1 MSDHGQL
8 PLSEA
13 MADRLLPAPQVAL
26 EPSRVGRLSVRVRLM
41 LFLVGVSLPI
51 AAFAGY
57 FAYVKRQDDLDNA
70 RDAIR
75 RYASE
80 LALDQRAAIVNTRQL
95 LAVFAQSLAYR
106 DLLLAGCGESGGAL
120 EAIGEHLPGIMLLD
134 RAGGAVCTRPSL
146 DPALAPAVRRLFEQA
161 QRSRRFA
168 VQFSN
173 EGDAGAGQG
182 NSLMA
187 AMPIVAD
194 NSLRGVVVAKVPGP
208 DVARA
213 RRGGDLPDGTA
224 AWIVADAGTSHII
237 SLDGDERLL
246 PADRADLPS
255 VAEAGGAIDRRSSSG
270 RAAFVAVA
278 KATEDFYALV
288 AVPSETAARRADFDF
303 SVRLGL
309 ILVWFAVGLLLMK
322 LGVRYALLNPLR
334 SLTNAIRAYGG
345 AQAPFRPPSDLAQMP
360 VELRELAARFTEVA
374 DANVQ
379 RELKLNRLVDQR
391 DLLVREIHH
400 RVKNNLQIVTSLL
413 NLQAQ
418 RIRHPAAREAL
429 FAARERVSA
438 LSLLHRHLYLQ
449 QDVNAIDFRSFLH
462 ELAEQLSTVMEGQGR
477 ERVAIE
483 VEAPTIRVASDQ
495 VVPLG
500 LIVTEVIT
508 NAFKHGF
515 GDGQGGAIQVRLRL
529 LDDEQAELAITD
541 DGRHHEPPEIT
552 QDEEGVDGLGRL
564 LIAGFVQQ
572 LDGTMETSLP
582 GEPYWMKLRFPLKVA
597 VERA

>member
-1 MSDHGQL
+1 MSSDVQL
-8 PLSEA
+8 HPPETTAERTSPTIRA
-13 MADRLLPAPQVAL
+13 AI
-26 EPSRVGRLSVRVRLM
+26 EPSRLGRLSVRVRLV

-57 FAYVKRQDDLDNA
+57 GAYVKRQDDLDNA
-70 RDAIR
+70 RDAMR

-95 LAVFAQSLAYR
+95 LAVFAQGLAYR

-120 EAIGEHLPGIMLLD
+120 EAIGEHLPGIVLLD
-134 RAGGAVCTRPSL
+134 RAGGAVCTRPRL
-146 DPALAPAVRRLFEQA
+146 DPTLAPTVRRVFEQV
-161 QRSRRFA
+161 QRSQRFA

-173 EGDAGAGQG
+173 EGGAAAGQG
-182 NSLMA
+182 DSLIA
-187 AMPIVAD
+187 GMPIVAD
-194 NSLRGVVVAKVPGP
+194 NNLRGVVVAKVPRP

-213 RRGGDLPDGTA
+213 GRGGDLPAGTA
-224 AWIVADAGTSHII
+224 AWIVAAAGTPRL

-246 PADRADLPS
+246 PADRAELPTM
-255 VAEAGGAIDRRSSSG
+255 AEGGKAVDGRSASG
-270 RAAFVAVA
+270 AAAFVAVA

-288 AVPSETAARRADFDF
+288 ALPTETAARKADFDF
-303 SVRLGL
+303 AVRLGL
-309 ILVWFAVGLLLMK
+309 ILLWFAVGLLLMK

-345 AQAPFRPPSDLAQMP
+345 VQAPFRPPAGLAQMP
-360 VELRELAARFTEVA
+360 VELRELAARFMEVA
-374 DANVQ
+374 GANVR

-429 FAARERVSA
+429 FAACERVSA

-477 ERVAIE
+477 DRVAIE

-515 GDGQGGAIQVRLRL
+515 RDGQHGAIQVRLRL
-529 LDDEQAELAITD
+529 LDDEQAELAIAD
-541 DGRHHEPPEIT
+541 NGRHDEPPESAE
-552 QDEEGVDGLGRL
+552 DDEGVDGLGRL
-564 LIAGFVQQ
+564 LIAGFVRQ
-572 LDGTMETSLP
+572 LDGAMETSPP
-582 GEPYWMKLRFPLKVA
+582 GEPYWMKLRFPLKAA